1 MNVMT
6 RFGLIGTITYDLI
19 TTEGKT
25 TYEGLGGILYQVAV
39 LCGLGYEVNLYT
51 NLGRELESEVRKLIK
66 EWGTLNTG
74 GINVVP
80 GPGNRVFL
88 DYSKG
93 RERIEVLKSVVPPIG
108 SSLILDDLPQ
118 LDFLV
123 MVLNSGFDMERVEWE
138 QVKKKATCPIWLD
151 IHSLALEKKIGG
163 PRAYVS
169 LQDWKEWI
177 EGIDYLQANKA
188 EVAALLGCP
197 GKNLDLTE
205 LEGFGVLVCELGIK
219 AVFVTQGEEGVLLMD
234 KKGSKNIAVTGGNSV
249 VDTTGCG
256 DVFCAG
262 TAAYLSEGRDP
273 LESAGYGMKIASE
286 AVSLRGIKPLME
298 PLFLERCFVL
308 K

>member
-1 MNVMT
+1 MK
-6 RFGLIGTITYDLI
+6 RFGLIGTITYDVI

-25 TYEGLGGILYQVAV
+25 THEGLGGILYQVAV

-51 NLGRELESEVRKLIK
+51 NLGRELESEVRELIK
-66 EWGTLNTG
+66 KWGTLNTV
-74 GINVVP
+74 GINMVP

-88 DYSKG
+88 DYSRG
-93 RERIEVLKSVVPPIG
+93 RERIEVLKSVVPPIE
-108 SSLILDDLPQ
+108 SSMILNDLPQ

-123 MVLNSGFDMERVEWE
+123 MVLNSGFDMERDEWGR
-138 QVKKKATCPIWLD
+138 VKKKATCPVWLD

-163 PRAYVS
+163 PRGYIS

-188 EVAALLGCP
+188 EVASLLGCP
-197 GKNLDLTE
+197 GKNLGRGE
-205 LEGFGVLVCELGIK
+205 LEGFGLQAFELGIE
-219 AVFVTQGEEGVLLMD
+219 AVFVTLGEEGALLMD

-262 TAAYLSEGRDP
+262 TVAYLSEGRDP
-273 LESAGYGMKIASE
+273 LESAGYGIKIAS
-286 AVSLRGIKPLME
+286 AAAGVRGIKPLIS
-298 PLFLERCFVL
+298 LFYKDVL
-308 K
+308 C